1 MQCALSHC
9 QNNWYDNRNF
19 LLFEK
24 KQGEKNGSLA
34 QCMGE
39 SLMLAGSTWLP
50 EWCRCSSAAS
60 SRSVLAEPSE
70 IEAPEGED
78 STRLPNGFSRRYM
91 RYTATSPGRGRCPR
105 RWAAGRRQL
114 RSLSPPF
121 TGESVLAVRR
131 WEVRPTPATAPTPTP
146 TPTPAPTPAQ
156 PRPGGVRDQTSRFWE
171 QQQASV

>member
-39 SLMLAGSTWLP
+39 SLMLAGARGCQNGAAAHRS
-50 EWCRCSSAAS
+50 AS

-78 STRLPNGFSRRYM
+78 SIRLPNGFSHRYM
-91 RYTATSPGRGRCPR
+91 RHTATSLGRGIHTK
-105 RWAAGRRQL
+105 L
-114 RSLSPPF
+114 
-121 TGESVLAVRR
+121 
-131 WEVRPTPATAPTPTP
+131 
-146 TPTPAPTPAQ
+146 
-156 PRPGGVRDQTSRFWE
+156 
-171 QQQASV
+171 

>member
-1 MQCALSHC
+1 MVP
-9 QNNWYDNRNF
+9 
-19 LLFEK
+19 LLIAR
-24 KQGEKNGSLA
+24 Q
-34 QCMGE
+34 
-39 SLMLAGSTWLP
+39 
-50 EWCRCSSAAS
+50 
-60 SRSVLAEPSE
+60 VAEPSE

-146 TPTPAPTPAQ
+146 AR
-156 PRPGGVRDQTSRFWE
+156 PRPGGVQRRNRNETWGGPSELSGAR
-171 QQQASV
+171 QAARCLYDAGEPSWARCRCYSSARQPIQYTACVGLLHLFQKVKVQKK